1 MRRGNRKWTDAT
13 IDKKI
18 KEGHG
23 QGEGADYIPWT
34 TIHDFNSSGWDRSY
48 MGKKTKRRHHLF
60 SNYEFY
66 YCLLLDWSDYVV
78 DIRERYPLFSNE
90 ETVRIAESLNLKHKT
105 NQESG
110 VPYVLTSD
118 FFIVT
123 NFDGVYQNK
132 VRTVIES
139 INLERKEV
147 IEKFEIERSYWES
160 RDIDWGI
167 VTEKELPMDIVNNLI
182 WLEESWELNNIID
195 FSESDISTLIDI
207 LKEKIQ
213 AKESTIYKLTAS
225 LDKQYRVE
233 TGTFLHL
240 FKHLVFKKELRIDI
254 RKPIKIAKM
263 ETSEVELE

>member
-1 MRRGNRKWTDAT
+1 MRRGNSKWTNAT

-23 QGEGADYIPWT
+23 QGEGADFIPWT

-48 MGKKTKRRHHLF
+48 KGKTAKRRHHLF
-60 SNYEFY
+60 SNYEFS

-78 DIRERYPLFSNE
+78 DIREHFPLLSNE
-90 ETVRIAESLNLKHKT
+90 ETVRIAESLNLKHPANK
-105 NQESG
+105 ESG

-123 NFDGVYQNK
+123 NFDGSYK
-132 VRTVIES
+132 KFVRTVIES
-139 INLERKEV
+139 KNLVRKEV
-147 IEKFEIERSYWES
+147 IQKFEIERAYWES

-167 VTEKELPMDIVNNLI
+167 VTEKDLKMDIVKNLI
-182 WLEESWELNNIID
+182 WLEESWELNNIKD
-195 FSESDISTLIDI
+195 FSESDIATLIDI
-207 LKEKIQ
+207 LKQNIKEK
-213 AKESTIYKLTAS
+213 EYTIYNLTAS
-225 LDKQYRVE
+225 LDKQYKIE

-254 RKPIKIAKM
+254 TNPIKITKM
-263 ETSEVELE
+263 ETSEVEIE